1 MVNHVDCPIGCCSM
15 KFLNMKIVNQSK
27 FNFFYEN
34 EKGKNDYTTKT
45 MDISRHFT
53 FKKDMRWKIVNFNPE
68 NKIPQQKLT

>member
-1 MVNHVDCPIGCCSM
+1 LSDRLL
-15 KFLNMKIVNQSK
+15 LNEVFEHENCKSIKIY
-27 FNFFYEN
+27 FYEN

-53 FKKDMRWKIVNFNPE
+53 SNKDMRRKIVNINSE